1 VSKTATSNDRL
12 RRFCFPYAGGN
23 SSTFRGWAEGPL
35 AGIESCAV
43 ELPGRQGRF
52 HEPAID
58 RMEELVDLLLHELA
72 PAFDRPFALFGHSMG
87 ALIAFALTLELRR
100 LGLPQPC
107 HLLVSARAAPHL
119 MRPAARL
126 HQLPDADFL
135 REVATFIRPVPDRK
149 FEQELL
155 TLMLPTLRA
164 DVTLCETYLPKV
176 EAPLSMPIAAFGG
189 MWDGGITRSEL
200 AAWRAH
206 TRGAFSLWQFPGDH
220 HFIDHASDPLRM
232 TIGKLLGS
240 HQRIA
245 DAAASGNHNRNRD
258 HRGESLT

>member
-1 VSKTATSNDRL
+1 VSNLTASNDRL
-12 RRFCFPYAGGN
+12 RLFCFPYAGGN
-23 SSTFRGWAEGPL
+23 SSTFRRWTEGPPP
-35 AGIESCAV
+35 GIESYAV

-52 HEPAID
+52 REPAID
-58 RMEELVDLLLHELA
+58 RMEELIDLLLRELT
-72 PAFDRPFALFGHSMG
+72 PAFVPPFAFFGHSMG
-87 ALIAFALTLELRR
+87 ALIAFALTRELRR

-119 MRPAARL
+119 IRPAARL
-126 HQLPDADFL
+126 HQLPDAEFL
-135 REVATFIRPVPDRK
+135 REVATFTRPVPDRK

-164 DVTLCETYLPKV
+164 DVTLCETYLPEV
-176 EAPLSMPIAAFGG
+176 EPPLSMPIAAFGG

-220 HFIDHASDPLRM
+220 HFIDHESEPLRI

-240 HQRIA
+240 HQRMA
-245 DAAASGNHNRNRD
+245 DLAASGNHNRNRD
-258 HRGESLT
+258 HKGESLK